1 MVIYCL
7 TEHIICYCTYKS
19 CNQGFSKRNEFY
31 RLVCCSRFK
40 SESFILKM
48 LTGSRELS
56 HGNLTAAVLARALA
70 ALKDA
75 AGWMEEEEEEV
86 KDWKAEN
93 RMNGSGNLEG
103 CGLRHPAVQL
113 CLPTMVSAV

>member
-1 MVIYCL
+1 
-7 TEHIICYCTYKS
+7 
-19 CNQGFSKRNEFY
+19 
-31 RLVCCSRFK
+31 
-40 SESFILKM
+40 M